1 LPPRGSMQKADNKID
16 SIIILRG
23 IAALSVCIVHISL
36 VINFHVN
43 KIIDYIIMN
52 GQQGVAIFFVISGFI
67 LPYSLYKKGY
77 SIKGFFTFLFRRSI
91 RIDPP
96 YWASI
101 ALVFVVGLVP
111 VSALSLYAIVL
122 HVFYLVPFV
131 KGAEWYSGIF
141 WTLSIEFQFYI
152 LLGLFYPLLSKINA
166 YYAVMS
172 LLLVSAIFVFMRFTY
187 RGIIISNFYDFVIG
201 YIFFLGFIK
210 KITKTHTLLIAVF
223 FAIFLMAEVS
233 YITGIVPLLAGLFI
247 FLYKNKRLPDYILF
261 TGKISYS
268 LYLVHFPISYIFTRY
283 TRQLIPNNYL
293 LFVSCLTM
301 CILFAWVFY
310 KLIELPSM
318 NLSRKL
324 SA

>member
-1 LPPRGSMQKADNKID
+1 MNAVNMQKTDNKIE

-43 KIIDYIIMN
+43 KVIDYIIVN

-77 SIKGFFTFLFRRSI
+77 TLRGFFTFLFRRSI

-96 YWASI
+96 YWATI
-101 ALVFVVGLVP
+101 VLLFVVGLVP
-111 VSALSLYAIVL
+111 VSALSLYAIIM

-131 KGAEWYSGIF
+131 KGVEWYSGIF

-152 LLGLFYPLLSKINA
+152 LLGLFYPLLSKVNPYI
-166 YYAVMS
+166 AVIC

-187 RGIIISNFYDFVIG
+187 RGIIISNFYDFAIG

-210 KITKTHTLLIAVF
+210 KLTKTHTLLIITL
-223 FAIFLMAEVS
+223 FAIFLIAEVS
-233 YITGIVPLLAGLFI
+233 YITGIIPLLAGLFI
-247 FLYKNKRLPDYILF
+247 FLYKNKRLPEYILF
-261 TGKISYS
+261 IGKISYS
-268 LYLVHFPISYIFTRY
+268 LYLVHYPISYVFARY
-283 TRQLIPNNYL
+283 SRQFIANNYL
-293 LFVSCLTM
+293 LFASCLIM

-310 KLIELPSM
+310 KLVEQPSM

-324 SA
+324 ST

>member
-1 LPPRGSMQKADNKID
+1 MQSTDNKIE

-36 VINFHVN
+36 VINFHGN
-43 KIIDYIIMN
+43 KLIDYIIKN

-77 SIKGFFTFLFRRSI
+77 TLKGFFTFLFRRSI

-96 YWASI
+96 YWVTI
-101 ALVFVVGLVP
+101 ALLFVVGMVP
-111 VSALSLYAIVL
+111 VSALSLYAVTL

-131 KGAEWYSGIF
+131 KGVEWYSAIF

-152 LLGLFYPLLSKINA
+152 LLGLFYPLLSKANG
-166 YYAVMS
+166 YVAVMCPVV
-172 LLLVSAIFVFMRFTY
+172 VSAVFVFMRFTY
-187 RGIIISNFYDFVIG
+187 RGIIISNFYDFAIG

-210 KITKTHTLLIAVF
+210 KITKTHTLLIVVL

-233 YITGIVPLLAGLFI
+233 YITGIIPLLAGLFI

-261 TGKISYS
+261 TGRISYS
-268 LYLVHFPISYIFTRY
+268 LYLVHFPISYVFARY
-283 TRQLIPNNYL
+283 TRQFITNSYL
-293 LFVSCLTM
+293 LFVSCLAV

-310 KLIELPSM
+310 KLVEQPSM
-318 NLSRKL
+318 NLSRRL
-324 SA
+324 ST